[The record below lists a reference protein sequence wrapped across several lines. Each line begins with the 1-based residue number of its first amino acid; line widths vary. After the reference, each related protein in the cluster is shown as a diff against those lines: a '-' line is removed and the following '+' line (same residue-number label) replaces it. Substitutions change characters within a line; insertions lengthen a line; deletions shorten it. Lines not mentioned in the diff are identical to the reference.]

1 MTTQHRYFLYGF
13 TILMML
19 FLSACTSMRSATTSP
34 TTTVQQQYLPAF
46 DEQIA
51 SQAIGEVKTPINESA
66 LPPNSPL
73 SDQEAVTNAQ
83 AAMRANHI
91 NSALAQLKSVQE
103 PSALPTN
110 LQIAYYAIQSQ
121 AYLRSNNLFASTIAR
136 TNLNQLISDPS
147 TIQINQAIIWHNFL
161 SFNTSQ
167 LNSVSQSNSNL
178 LRGWAQLAFIA
189 KQNANSAPAL
199 VTALENWQTQY
210 PNHPANALLPNKTVL
225 NQVATIPPSEH
236 IALLLP
242 LTGSFAPMGKAVR
255 DGFTA
260 AFYAQTQRTP
270 APAESILSIKT
281 YDTAATSDIRS
292 LYQQAIQEGA
302 QFVIGPLTKE
312 DVDTLAK
319 AGDLSVPTLAL
330 NYTSS
335 EQNLPNHFIQF
346 GLLPEQETTQAAEAA
361 WQSGATRMLI
371 ITPTGA
377 WGDTVKQAFTRTWE
391 KFGGEVTAST
401 SFTPTDNFNQ
411 VVANALNIN
420 QSQNRIDNVTKLLGK
435 KIKTKLDRRQDIDGI
450 FLVADPDSARQIQP
464 LLQYYY
470 AGDLPIF
477 STSLI
482 YGGYP
487 NPIRDNDLN
496 GIAFCDMPW
505 VLETSPY
512 MSTLKQQLKSL
523 WPANFQSYMR
533 LYGLGADSY
542 LLSQLFTRLELLP
555 NIPLNGVT
563 GQLYLNGDQQIYRQL
578 AFAKFSH
585 GVPNLIIN

>member
-1 MTTQHRYFLYGF
+1 
-13 TILMML
+13 
-19 FLSACTSMRSATTSP
+19 MR
-34 TTTVQQQYLPAF
+34 
-46 DEQIA
+46 
-51 SQAIGEVKTPINESA
+51 G
-66 LPPNSPL
+66 
-73 SDQEAVTNAQ
+73 
-83 AAMRANHI
+83 NHMDR
-91 NSALAQLKSVQE
+91 ALAQLKNVQE
-103 PSALPTN
+103 PGALPTN

-136 TNLNQLISDPS
+136 TNLNQLISDPT

-161 SFNTSQ
+161 SFNSSQ
-167 LNSVSQSNSNL
+167 LNSVLQSNSNL
-178 LRGWAQLAFIA
+178 LRGWASLALIA
-189 KQNANSAPAL
+189 KQNANTAPAL
-199 VTALENWQTQY
+199 VTALENWQIQY

-225 NQVATIPPSEH
+225 SQVATIPPSEH

-242 LTGSFAPMGKAVR
+242 LTGPFAPMGKAVR

-260 AFYAQTQRTP
+260 AFYAQTQHAP

-281 YDTAATSDIRS
+281 YDTAATQDIRS

-335 EQNLPNHFIQF
+335 DQSLPNHFIQF
-346 GLLPEQETTQAAEAA
+346 GLLPEQETTQAAEVA

-371 ITPTGA
+371 ITPAGA
-377 WGDTVKQAFTRTWE
+377 WGDTIKQTFTRTWE
-391 KFGGEVTAST
+391 KFGGQITAST
-401 SFTPTDNFNQ
+401 SFIPTDNFNRI
-411 VVANALNIN
+411 VANALNID
-420 QSQNRIDNVTKLLGK
+420 QSQNRIDTVTKLLGK
-435 KIKTKLDRRQDIDGI
+435 KIKTKLNRRQDIDGI

-555 NIPLNGVT
+555 NMPLNGVT
-563 GQLYLNGDQQIYRQL
+563 GQLYLNGDQQVYRQL
-578 AFAKFSH
+578 TFAKFVH
-585 GVPNLIIN
+585 GVPDLIIN